1 MLIQTWGD
9 VFTASLQGLWIG
21 FIQFVPMLLL
31 AIIIFI
37 VGWVVASV
45 VGKAFSQVIGALK
58 LDKLL
63 SSAGADHMFDRA
75 GIKLDIGGFIGWL
88 VKWFI
93 ILAFLVAS
101 LNLIGLNVINEFI
114 RDVVLAYIPQV
125 IIAALVLMVAAVVS
139 NGARKV
145 IVSSARAANV
155 PSAGM
160 LGTISYYA
168 IWIFGFI
175 IALSHLG
182 IAEGYMQSLFTAIVA
197 MLALAGGLAFGLGGR
212 DAAARAI
219 DHFRSDLK

>member
-1 MLIQTWGD
+1 MLIQTWGE

-63 SSAGADHMFDRA
+63 SSAGADHMFERA
-75 GIKLDIGGFIGWL
+75 GIKLDVGGFIGWL

-114 RDVVLAYIPQV
+114 RDVILAYIPQV
-125 IIAALVLMVAAVVS
+125 
-139 NGARKV
+139 
-145 IVSSARAANV
+145 SSARAAHV

-160 LGTISYYA
+160 LGTIAYYA

-182 IAEGYMQSLFTAIVA
+182 IAEGYMQSLFIAIVA